1 MAVVAAGARGGA
13 DRNALTVI
21 ASPGVAAAVGGVAA
35 AAAGAASVIG
45 VAAGIGIAMAL
56 IVALVTVRRP
66 YVGAY
71 ILAALAPAVSGL
83 RRGLPVPGFRLS
95 EVLIGGIGLLI
106 IATAARSPRLRWR
119 LFDYAALAY
128 AITTVVFGVFNV
140 SFQGHGSLFGS
151 LGTIV
156 GPFQFLLLYRAMVVA
171 LVTPEQRRLALRL
184 LLISSIP
191 VATLALLQQFGVG
204 NVRHTLDTLTSS
216 NLYAKHFA
224 NVPRATG
231 PFPHWHELGG
241 FLMVTIL
248 LGVGLLLEDRQ
259 RVLRRSILVPILALA
274 LAALVQTASLTPL
287 IGVIVGV
294 LVIGFWSR
302 RLAQV
307 LAGLAVIAAVVA
319 IFFAPLLGARLHDQF
334 HPAPTTQ
341 RSAVVPQTIAFRY
354 YVWRHEFEP
363 ILSPHLL
370 TGYGTEP
377 PATLSFGYTESLYV
391 TLILR
396 GGLPLL
402 LVYFGLVAAL
412 LVQTRPLLADP
423 DIERRVVARLLTILF
438 VMLIFMHLF
447 ISYFVDSGLP
457 HLLWILAGVA
467 FGAGTTTV
475 TPLRPTA
482 LGAAR
487 GR

>member
-1 MAVVAAGARGGA
+1 MAVVVAGARGGA
-13 DRNALTVI
+13 DRNALAVI
-21 ASPGVAAAVGGVAA
+21 SSPGVAAVVAVVAA
-35 AAAGAASVIG
+35 AAAGVASVIG
-45 VAAGIGIAMAL
+45 VAAGIGVA
-56 IVALVTVRRP
+56 VALVTALVTMRRP
-66 YVGAY
+66 YVGVY

-106 IATAARSPRLRWR
+106 LATAPRSPRLRWR

-128 AITTVVFGVFNV
+128 AVATLAFGVFNV
-140 SFQGHGSLFGS
+140 WFQGHGSLFGN

-156 GPFQFLLLYRAMVVA
+156 GPFQFFLLYRAVVVA
-171 LVTPEQRRLALRL
+171 LVTPEQRRVALRL
-184 LLISSIP
+184 LLLSSIP

-216 NLYAKHFA
+216 NVYEKHP

-248 LGVGLLLEDRQ
+248 LGVGLLLEARQ
-259 RVLRRSILVPILALA
+259 RVLRRSILVAILALA
-274 LAALVQTASLTPL
+274 AAALVQTASLTPL
-287 IGVIVGV
+287 IGV
-294 LVIGFWSR
+294 VIGGLVLGYWSK
-302 RLAQV
+302 RLARV

-319 IFFAPLLGARLHDQF
+319 VLFAPLLGARLRDQF
-334 HPAPTTQ
+334 YAPPTTQ
-341 RSAVVPQTIAFRY
+341 RTALVPQTIAFRY
-354 YVWRHEFEP
+354 QIWTHEFAP
-363 ILSPHLL
+363 ILSGHLL
-370 TGYGTEP
+370 TGYGPEP
-377 PATLSFGYTESLYV
+377 PRTLSFGYTESLYV

-402 LVYFGLVAAL
+402 LVYFGLVGAL
-412 LVQTRPLLADP
+412 LAQTRPLLADP
-423 DIERRVVARLLTILF
+423 DVERRVLARLLTIVF

-447 ISYFVDSGLP
+447 ISYFVDSGPP

-467 FGAGTTTV
+467 FGAGTPMV
-475 TPLRPTA
+475 TRPRPRA
-482 LGAAR
+482 VYRVSG
-487 GR
+487 

>member
-13 DRNALTVI
+13 DRNALTI
-21 ASPGVAAAVGGVAA
+21 ISSPGVAVVVAVVAA
-35 AAAGAASVIG
+35 AAAGVATMIG
-45 VAAGIGIAMAL
+45 VAAGIGVAMAL
-56 IVALVTVRRP
+56 IVTLVTVRRP

-106 IATAARSPRLRWR
+106 VATAPRSPHLRWR
-119 LFDYAALAY
+119 LFDYVALAY
-128 AITTVVFGVFNV
+128 AVATLAFGVFNV

-151 LGTIV
+151 LGTTV
-156 GPFQFLLLYRAMVVA
+156 GPFQFLLLYRAIVVA
-171 LVTPEQRRLALRL
+171 LTTPEQRRVALRL

-204 NVRHTLDTLTSS
+204 NVRHTLETLTSS
-216 NLYAKHFA
+216 NVYEKHP

-248 LGVGLLLEDRQ
+248 LGVGLLLEDGQ

-274 LAALVQTASLTPL
+274 VAALVQTASLTPL
-287 IGVIVGV
+287 IGVIAGA
-294 LVIGFWSR
+294 LVIGYWSK
-302 RLAQV
+302 RLARV

-319 IFFAPLLGARLHDQF
+319 VLFAPLLGARLHDQF
-334 HPAPTTQ
+334 HAAPTTQ

-354 YVWRHEFEP
+354 YVWSHEFAP
-363 ILSPHLL
+363 ILSRDLL
-370 TGYGTEP
+370 TGYGPEP

-391 TLILR
+391 TLLLR

-402 LVYFGLVAAL
+402 LVYFGLVTAL
-412 LVQTRPLLADP
+412 LVQMRPLLADP
-423 DIERRVVARLLTILF
+423 DVERRVVARVLTILF

-447 ISYFVDSGLP
+447 ISYFVDSGPP
-457 HLLWILAGVA
+457 HVIWILAGVA
-467 FGAGTTTV
+467 FGAGTTMV
-475 TPLRPTA
+475 TRPRPRA
-482 LGAAR
+482 V
-487 GR
+487 